1 MPKTAFTTR
10 RSTATRRSPAA
21 LREQRDLRRAVGL
34 EIRRARED
42 AGVSQDRL
50 AAEAGISQCHLSRI
64 EAGEVEA
71 SMAILAAIAR
81 ALGGRLRIR
90 IEPGSGPAIRD
101 HIQAAMLQALLPLI
115 DVRWARFLEV
125 PVHRPV
131 RGMIDLVLAD
141 QPTNLLVATELQSQ
155 IRRLEQQLRWAMEKA
170 EALRN
175 LPDLAPQGAGD
186 PPTISRLL
194 VLRSTAA
201 TRALERTYGHV
212 LAAAYPA
219 PAHEV
224 MAALTGTAP
233 WPGAGILW
241 MTVEGGMARLIE
253 RRQGRPV
260 R

>member
-1 MPKTAFTTR
+1 MATRRTTTTR
-10 RSTATRRSPAA
+10 RPTAPRRSPAA

-42 AGVSQDRL
+42 AGGGQGRAAGAGLSQ
-50 AAEAGISQCHLSRI
+50 GPLSRI

-141 QPTNLLVATELQSQ
+141 PPANLLVATE
-155 IRRLEQQLRWAMEKA
+155 
-170 EALRN
+170 
-175 LPDLAPQGAGD
+175 
-186 PPTISRLL
+186 
-194 VLRSTAA
+194 
-201 TRALERTYGHV
+201 
-212 LAAAYPA
+212 A
-219 PAHEV
+219 PAED
-224 MAALTGTAP
+224 P
-233 WPGAGILW
+233 
-241 MTVEGGMARLIE
+241 R
-253 RRQGRPV
+253 
-260 R
+260 